1 VEIAV
6 GAVISDRFVVL
17 GRIGAGAVAVVYL
30 VRHLQLGSLHAIK
43 VLLIPTPFVQ
53 QRLLQEGRLQS
64 TLRDPHVVAVTDV
77 VDVEGAPGLV
87 MDFVRGPSLE
97 RLLQHIHFDPHQAI
111 AVGAGI
117 LAGMRAAH
125 QAGMVHRDL
134 KPANVL
140 VDVTDTQLVPKIA
153 DFGLAKILHS
163 DESAGLTATRTG
175 STLGTP
181 AYMAPEQIR
190 DARNVDERADIFA
203 LGCLLYELLT
213 GHRAFPGD
221 DLLDLFDRIRDGRYR
236 AVRSLSPEV
245 PQWLEAVVDDALR
258 PDRDER
264 IGSVAELHDRWTQGR
279 GDQAAEIDWSP
290 TLLALATS
298 LAPEAASGAPSAGGA
313 TPVPP
318 SGATFDLATPEP
330 EPDKTDLAGTIG
342 DSSVDSVDLP
352 IVPGIEIPARPRS
365 AGEPREA
372 HEPPPP
378 PRALHV
384 PGRRRFAAALLLLS
398 VSLSTMMVCGG
409 SAGVVGVGLTM
420 GWLQL
425 GPRAPVQ
432 VTESAGRP
440 VYGSRRE
447 LPAISEDPALQAH
460 HDAGWLAI
468 RQGRLHDALHE
479 LRIVAEAEAY
489 DDLGLRLLLA
499 TAEIGVGDA
508 SGYKRLQQTAELA
521 ATRRGPLADLARIAG
536 DAVQTGPD
544 TNRVKRHLS
553 VWPEDELARLL
564 LARLDGWEGEQ
575 KVALIQEAI
584 ERDPDMPGPLL
595 LLVEHW
601 LEKGS
606 LSEASVLLD
615 KAERTF
621 PGDPGLGV
629 ARARWLLMSGRPAEA
644 RRLVEGLGQPPRPES
659 LQVHAAALRDL
670 GDLSALDGIY
680 QGLPPEDLAL
690 RVAFARGRAESA
702 FGLGQ
707 IEEALEWLA
716 RGFEEASVSGRL
728 DDMAD
733 LARLHQQFAALLGR
747 PEDLTAALDRARI
760 AASLLGMPGGLH
772 ARLTSRIL
780 LLEGLLALD
789 SGDGA
794 RVQLT
799 IERLEDAERGERL
812 AAILRAA
819 ALARQG
825 SPTAPFDDLPTGCVG
840 RLLGA
845 RWRELGKVGEVES
858 VFSAL
863 ALDETPCLRT
873 GVDRYV
879 RAEAETYLALAAL
892 ARQDYEAVEEHLG
905 AFRAWIPDPELGSPL
920 HTRVSDVEE
929 ALAWRETD

>member
-43 VLLIPTPFVQ
+43 VLLVPTPFVQ

-97 RLLQHIHFDPHQAI
+97 RLLQHIHFDPQQAI
-111 AVGAGI
+111 AVGTGI

-125 QAGMVHRDL
+125 QAGMIHRDL

-153 DFGLAKILHS
+153 DFGLAKILHG
-163 DESAGLTATRTG
+163 DEVAGMTATRTG

-236 AVRSLSPEV
+236 PVRSLSPEV
-245 PQWLEAVVDDALR
+245 PQWLEAVIDDALR
-258 PDRDER
+258 PERDER

-279 GDQAAEIDWSP
+279 GDQAAEMDWSP
-290 TLLALATS
+290 TLIALATS
-298 LAPEAASGAPSAGGA
+298 LAPEAASGAASLGGA
-313 TPVPP
+313 TPVPAAGLGLG
-318 SGATFDLATPEP
+318 GATFDLAAPEP
-330 EPDKTDLAGTIG
+330 TESH
-342 DSSVDSVDLP
+342 SSSLDSVELL
-352 IVPGIEIPARPRS
+352 VTPGIEVPAIEAP
-365 AGEPREA
+365 EPS
-372 HEPPPP
+372 PQPP
-378 PRALHV
+378 PRV
-384 PGRRRFAAALLLLS
+384 TGRRRLAAALVLMSVTLS
-398 VSLSTMMVCGG
+398 LVLMCGG
-409 SAGVVGVGLTM
+409 SAGVVGMGLTM
-420 GWLQL
+420 GWLQP
-425 GPRAPVQ
+425 GPRMPVQ
-432 VTESAGRP
+432 VTEPAGRP
-440 VYGSRRE
+440 VYGSPRE
-447 LPAISEDPALQAH
+447 MPRISEDPALQAR

-468 RQGRLHDALHE
+468 RQGRLHEALVE

-489 DDLGLRLLLA
+489 DDIGLRLLLA

-521 ATRRGPLADLARIAG
+521 SGRRGPLADLARIAG
-536 DAVQTGPD
+536 GAVQTGPD
-544 TNRVKRHLS
+544 LTRVKRHLEM
-553 VWPEDELARLL
+553 WPDDELARLL
-564 LARLDGWEGEQ
+564 LARLDGWENEQ
-575 KVALIQEAI
+575 KIELIEEAI
-584 ERDPDMPGPLL
+584 ARDPDMPGPLL
-595 LLVEHW
+595 LMVGHW

-606 LSEASVLLD
+606 LPEASALLD
-615 KAERTF
+615 KADERF
-621 PGDPGLGV
+621 PGDPGVGV
-629 ARARWLLMSGRPAEA
+629 ARARWLLLSGRPAEA
-644 RRLVEGLGQPPRPES
+644 RRLLEGLSQPARPEA
-659 LQVHAAALRDL
+659 LQVHASALREL
-670 GDLSALDGIY
+670 GDLAALDGIY
-680 QGLPPEDLAL
+680 EALPPEDLAL
-690 RVAFARGRAESA
+690 RVAFARGRAEAA

-707 IEEALEWLA
+707 IEEALQWLA
-716 RGFEEASVSGRL
+716 RGFDEATMAGRL
-728 DDMAD
+728 DDAAD

-747 PEDLTAALDRARI
+747 PQDLSSALDRARI

-789 SGDGA
+789 ASDGA

-812 AAILRAA
+812 AAILRSA

-825 SPTAPFDDLPTGCVG
+825 SPSAPFDDLPNGCVG
-840 RLLGA
+840 RMLGA
-845 RWRELGKVGEVES
+845 RWRELGKSGEVES
-858 VFSAL
+858 IFSAL
-863 ALDETPCLRT
+863 ALDETLCLRS

-879 RAEAETYLALAAL
+879 RAEAEAYLALAAL
-892 ARQDYEAVEEHLG
+892 TRGDYEAVEEHLG
-905 AFRAWIPDPELGSPL
+905 AFRGWIPDPELGTPL
-920 HTRVSDVEE
+920 HTKISDIEE
-929 ALAWRETD
+929 GLAWRETE